1 MTTVFLNNARTKCCY
16 TSKHRNPLRAPR
28 KELDCSHYKVAYH
41 PYTGEYVGVD
51 TCPKKPFNTIYKD
64 NYAVSCTSCDPSV
77 NAVCYNPVIRTIQ
90 NRNGYINGQYNYS
103 AKQYLNRRC
112 RTYEQQTL
120 NFNISLAMDASC
132 CKNKFATQCYPRPVP
147 VDASECIVD
156 CRNCETVACR
166 GYSKCAAKN
175 ANCCSIYKRSNAPF
189 SRQGAVSGGS
199 RINRLKYQTV
209 LKSQSTYKVPN
220 PNNPPRNDKQNAYG
234 TVNSGGNINAVNGAH
249 PVMLYRDTGP
259 PYKSNLGN
267 ICFQNCT
274 QRAWPRQNPPRIL
287 AGMRYQRQLCRFP
300 AHMRGK
306 PRCVR

>member
-90 NRNGYINGQYNYS
+90 NRNGYINDKYNYS
-103 AKQYLNRRC
+103 SAHYLQRRNRKFSQLVFNFLSNVPIEGTNC
-112 RTYEQQTL
+112 A
-120 NFNISLAMDASC
+120 NFNTAQHNSISLMRDNSD
-132 CKNKFATQCYPRPVP
+132 CK
-147 VDASECIVD
+147 VD
-156 CRNCETVACR
+156 CFPDCSNCETVACR
-166 GYSKCAAKN
+166 GYSKCAVKN
-175 ANCCSIYKRSNAPF
+175 TNCCAVYKRSNAPF
-189 SRQGAVSGGS
+189 RRQGAVSGGS

-220 PNNPPRNDKQNAYG
+220 PSNTSDNNKKNAYG
-234 TVNSGGNINAVNGAH
+234 SINSSGNINAVNGAM
-249 PVMLYRDTGP
+249 PVMLYRSTGP
-259 PYKSNLGN
+259 TYKRNLGGFCGN
-267 ICFQNCT
+267 T
-274 QRAWPRQNPPRIL
+274 VKPPTLITYGR
-287 AGMRYQRQLCRFP
+287 CRT
-300 AHMRGK
+300 RGK
-306 PRCVR
+306 LCSFK